1 MKTLLNIFIAVIL
14 GHATGISQN
23 LDDYFKIAAENNP
36 ELLAQYKEY
45 EAAMQRLPQ
54 MSSLSDLTFSFGYF
68 ISTVET
74 RVGPQRARFSLSQMF
89 PWFGTLKAK
98 GDIAALLAEAKFHT
112 FLNYRNKLYYQLAA
126 AYYPLYEL
134 EKWKQIEQENI
145 AILESYKTISTS
157 KFENGN
163 GSLADVLKVDM
174 LMNESKTKYA
184 ILLDKKKPLLSAF
197 NKLLNRKDDEAV
209 NIPEI
214 IPAEQQQQLFAKD
227 SMLIN
232 HPLLHAL
239 ELKHNAAIRSEELA
253 IKQGRPSF
261 GIGVDYVVV
270 GERNDMDIAD
280 NGKDVLMPMATISI
294 PLYRK
299 KHKAA
304 VKEAQLM
311 QERYNL
317 QQEAMRN
324 QLHTEYS
331 KLRFEIDQQQQLL
344 NLYKQQTATASQ
356 TLRLLFNAYANS
368 GNEFEELLRMQQTLL
383 NYEKLQATA
392 LTKFQIAVAEM
403 NYLIAK
409 KRSL

>member
-1 MKTLLNIFIAVIL
+1 MKTFLNIIITLIL
-14 GHATGISQN
+14 SQAAGISQN

-45 EAAMQRLPQ
+45 EAAMQRIPQ

-68 ISTVET
+68 ISPVET

-112 FLNYRNKLYYQLAA
+112 FLDSRNKLYYQIAA

-184 ILLDKKKPLLSAF
+184 ILFDKKKPLLSAF
-197 NKLLNRKDDEAV
+197 NQLLNRKDDEAV
-209 NIPEI
+209 IIPEL
-214 IPAEQQQQLFAKD
+214 IPAEQHQQLFPKD
-227 SMLIN
+227 SMLLN

-261 GIGVDYVVV
+261 GIGLDYVVV

-311 QERYNL
+311 QESYNL
-317 QQEAMRN
+317 QQEGMRN

-383 NYEKLQATA
+383 NYEKLEATA